1 MLAPPSRSALCCQA
15 HGFTA
20 SLLALT
26 STSTCCPRARRH
38 RPSPFPGG
46 GRRSRQQTAY
56 SDHWERLVLA
66 RMGCVLLWRA
76 AGGVWGDAPSP
87 YERGGSSADLR
98 RRQAHHHGRRLSGC
112 GGLRSPPSPTSPLC
126 PIGHRAPP
134 KPAVPHEAIKSITA
148 VRDSIAVALDAAE
161 ATDDPELVHK
171 AVGGLVGSLRTAEG
185 VWRHALPSLA
195 LCGIHGLG
203 ARQAPGASLVHP
215 LRAVS
220 SWIAF
225 LGGRWIV
232 CPCWARP
239 ACPGLGCIAE
249 GGRYQHFLTVPHG
262 WDGGVRLPEAGL
274 VPRYAG
280 RHALLAKRRGV
291 LPFLS
296 MRPGP
301 CRSPCLRLTEKGKP

>member
-1 MLAPPSRSALCCQA
+1 MLPQFVGGASQHTLKFSA
-15 HGFTA
+15 
-20 SLLALT
+20 S
-26 STSTCCPRARRH
+26 RRH
-38 RPSPFPGG
+38 SRPAMTRNPTQPYFPSTPLLGCLGG
-46 GRRSRQQTAY
+46 CSTLTHTWPG
-56 SDHWERLVLA
+56 HVLVCALFVI
-66 RMGCVLLWRA
+66 M
-76 AGGVWGDAPSP
+76 
-87 YERGGSSADLR
+87 YLR
-98 RRQAHHHGRRLSGC
+98 
-112 GGLRSPPSPTSPLC
+112 P
-126 PIGHRAPP
+126 
-134 KPAVPHEAIKSITA
+134 
-148 VRDSIAVALDAAE
+148 
-161 ATDDPELVHK
+161 
-171 AVGGLVGSLRTAEG
+171 AEG

-220 SWIAF
+220 SWIAL

-239 ACPGLGCIAE
+239 ACPGGLGCIAE
-249 GGRYQHFLTVPHG
+249 GGRYKHFLTVPHG

-274 VPRYAG
+274 VPRCAG

>member
-1 MLAPPSRSALCCQA
+1 MQIYAGDKLII
-15 HGFTA
+15 TA
-20 SLLALT
+20 DV
-26 STSTCCPRARRH
+26 
-38 RPSPFPGG
+38 F
-46 GRRSRQQTAY
+46 
-56 SDHWERLVLA
+56 LV
-66 RMGCVLLWRA
+66 A
-76 AGGVWGDAPSP
+76 AGLGPRPPPPPPFAPS
-87 YERGGSSADLR
+87 G
-98 RRQAHHHGRRLSGC
+98 
-112 GGLRSPPSPTSPLC
+112 
-126 PIGHRAPP
+126 PP
-134 KPAVPHEAIKSITA
+134 KPAVPHEDIKYIPA
-148 VRDSIAVALDAAE
+148 VRDSIAVALAAAE

-171 AVGGLVGSLRTAEG
+171 AVGSLVGSLRTAEG

>member
-1 MLAPPSRSALCCQA
+1 MQIYAGDKLII
-15 HGFTA
+15 TA
-20 SLLALT
+20 DV
-26 STSTCCPRARRH
+26 
-38 RPSPFPGG
+38 F
-46 GRRSRQQTAY
+46 
-56 SDHWERLVLA
+56 LV
-66 RMGCVLLWRA
+66 A
-76 AGGVWGDAPSP
+76 AGLGPRPPPPPPFAPS
-87 YERGGSSADLR
+87 G
-98 RRQAHHHGRRLSGC
+98 
-112 GGLRSPPSPTSPLC
+112 
-126 PIGHRAPP
+126 PP
-134 KPAVPHEAIKSITA
+134 KPAVPHEDIKYIPA
-148 VRDSIAVALDAAE
+148 VRDSIAVALAAAE

-171 AVGGLVGSLRTAEG
+171 AVGSLVGSLRTAEG

-249 GGRYQHFLTVPHG
+249 GGGYQHFLTVPHG